1 MTNYL
6 NKIEEIDQ
14 KLSEAWDKHEIALDD
29 VDRALDVLNSV
40 KHQQDVS
47 VKLSVYE
54 KAVMSSTLAAQN
66 ASNKELVSALT
77 QAQATPG
84 RNLIKCERFDGGSS
98 DKFEFK
104 YWLSQFESML
114 ASGRAISGT
123 SKLSVLRNHLTH
135 SGLAFKTISHLD
147 INDDNYD
154 EAIKALKEEF
164 LDIEHI
170 VHETFKQI
178 LDRSPRYDPE
188 FENLRLYVAEIKSLL
203 NDLKKILQN

>member
-1 MTNYL
+1 MSFAEEIKPLKLSRGSYKGKITHVLNGLKEYSDAGTLEELFVKKQAAQVTNYL

-14 KLSEAWDKHEIALDD
+14 KLSEAWDNHEIALDD
-29 VDRALDVLNSV
+29 ADRALDVLNSV
-40 KHQQDVS
+40 KHQQDTS

-114 ASGRAISGT
+114 ASGKAMSGT

-135 SGLAFKTISHLD
+135 SGLAFKTFSFG
-147 INDDNYD
+147 Y
-154 EAIKALKEEF
+154 
-164 LDIEHI
+164 
-170 VHETFKQI
+170 
-178 LDRSPRYDPE
+178 
-188 FENLRLYVAEIKSLL
+188 
-203 NDLKKILQN
+203 